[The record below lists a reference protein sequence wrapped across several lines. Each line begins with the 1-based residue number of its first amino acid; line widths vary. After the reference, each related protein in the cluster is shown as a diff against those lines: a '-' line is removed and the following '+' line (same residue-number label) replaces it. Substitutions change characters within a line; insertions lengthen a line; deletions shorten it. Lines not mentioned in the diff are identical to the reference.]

1 MESGPDLTA
10 DVDLSRRA
18 QRPDLHDPT
27 QRTQVEQ
34 AVCQVPG
41 VIGAR
46 LVPGYEREIDELHV
60 LTTVGRAPKQTVR
73 DVQTVLMARYGV
85 TTDHRVVSVVQMDEP
100 QGLPSGTRVMVD
112 RVGISQSGVTVTA
125 EVVLRDGD
133 DVFDGSGESPAS
145 VSGQRRATARATL
158 EALRPLLDPKQ
169 AIELEGNDVVDVM
182 GRAVAVTLV
191 HFRTDRGESTVS
203 GSALVRESEP
213 DAVARSV
220 LDALNRTI
228 AEAVTST

>member
-1 MESGPDLTA
+1 VESGADLTA

-18 QRPDLHDPT
+18 KRADLHDDG
-27 QRTQVEQ
+27 QRSEVEQ
-34 AVCQVPG
+34 GVCQIPG
-41 VIGAR
+41 VLGAR

-100 QGLPSGTRVMVD
+100 QGLPTGHRVVVD
-112 RVGISQSGVTVTA
+112 RVGLSQSGVSVTA

-133 DVFDGSGESPAS
+133 DVLEGTGESPAS
-145 VSGQRRATARATL
+145 VPGQRRATARATL
-158 EALRPLLDPKQ
+158 EALRPLLDERH
-169 AIELEGNDVVDVM
+169 AIELEGTDVTDVV
-182 GRAVAVTLV
+182 GRAVAITLV
-191 HFRTDRGESTVS
+191 HFRTERGESTVA
-203 GSALVRESEP
+203 GSALVRDSEP

-228 AEAVTST
+228 ADASTA

>member
-1 MESGPDLTA
+1 MESGADLTA

-18 QRPDLHDPT
+18 QRPDLHDPE
-27 QRTQVEQ
+27 QRSEVEQ

-41 VIGAR
+41 VLGAR
-46 LVPGYEREIDELHV
+46 MVPGFEREIDELHV

-100 QGLPSGTRVMVD
+100 QALPSGTRVIVD

-133 DVFDGSGESPAS
+133 EVFDGSGESPAS
-145 VSGQRRATARATL
+145 VAGQRRATARATL
-158 EALRPLLDPKQ
+158 EALRPLLDPTQ
-169 AIELEGNDVVDVM
+169 AIELEGSDVIALM
-182 GRAVAVTLV
+182 GRSVAVTLV
-191 HFRTDRGESTVS
+191 HFRADRGESTVS
-203 GSALVRESEP
+203 GSALVRDSEP

-220 LDALNRTI
+220 LDALNRSI
-228 AEAVTST
+228 ADAASAG